1 MRISKTE
8 IAYFAALLLLLLLVF
23 ALNGIAGST
32 ITSPQNLATDL
43 SSPLDSPQDWSV
55 QDWAVVKYRAL
66 FRWIVRGTW
75 SAFFAPTDAAAFYAV
90 FVSWSFLFFFC
101 TLVAFYLYLKAL
113 EFDPRTS
120 FVGCLLFLASPPV
133 LLAYKY
139 PVYTREDPLA
149 YLLVV
154 VGLYAAFRSRLWL
167 VGLISAAGALTRETT
182 LILPL
187 SYFLSADEPWR
198 KRVLVWVLPVLAF
211 VGIRIV
217 WGLVVGD
224 SFASSVL
231 NFQTPGETVA
241 FLFCVFGVLW
251 LPYLSGLVDRWQ
263 AGVFPNHAWKVLT
276 SSGPIVFVLVMVA
289 TLTIAR
295 AREIRISFLL
305 FPWAIPFALDWFRT
319 RSGYFLARVRKL
331 DYWALSFSI
340 LAFLAVLTIY
350 LDFAHRDLMTRYLA
364 DFRNG
369 YWLFI
374 GVVHLSATLAIVLP
388 MLRRRRLDALA
399 SR

>member
-1 MRISKTE
+1 MHLKKTE
-8 IAYFAALLLLLLLVF
+8 IAYFVVLLVLLLLVF
-23 ALNGIAGST
+23 GLNAAAGST
-32 ITSPQNLATDL
+32 ITSPRNMATDL
-43 SSPLDSPQDWSV
+43 ASPADSPQDWSI

-66 FRWIVRGTW
+66 FRLIVRGTW
-75 SAFFAPTDAAAFYAV
+75 SALFAPTDAFAFYAV
-90 FVSWSFLFFFC
+90 FVGWSFLLFFG
-101 TLVAFYLYLKAL
+101 TLVALYFYLRAL
-113 EFDPRTS
+113 EFDERTS

-149 YLLVV
+149 YFLLVV
-154 VGLYAAFRSRLWL
+154 GLIAAFRSRLWL
-167 VGLISAAGALTRETT
+167 VSVISAAAALTRETT

-187 SYFLSADEPWR
+187 AYFLSAEESWR
-198 KRVLVWVLPVLAF
+198 KRIFVWVLPIIAF

-224 SFASSVL
+224 SFASSIL
-231 NFQTPGETVA
+231 NFQTPGETIT

-251 LPYLSGLVDRWQ
+251 LPYLSGLVARWRK
-263 AGVFPNHAWKVLT
+263 GVFPNHAWKVITL
-276 SSGPIVFVLVMVA
+276 SGPIVFVLVMGA

-319 RSGYFLARVRKL
+319 RSDFFLAQIRKL
-331 DYWALSFSI
+331 DCWALTFSA
-340 LAFLAVLTIY
+340 LALLAAVTVY
-350 LDFAHRDLMTRYLA
+350 LDFAHRDLMTRFLA

-369 YWLFI
+369 YWLFL
-374 GVVHLSATLAIVLP
+374 GTVHLAAAFAIFFPLLQRARTVQ
-388 MLRRRRLDALA
+388 RA
-399 SR
+399 